1 MRATSGVRAS
11 ALLLR
16 TSRPGASVALLSTRA
31 TAAAAQAVAPGPNGA
46 SSKPPGRVVVVT
58 SGKGGVGKTTV
69 TASLGY
75 GLASRGFRTCLIDF
89 DIGLRNLDLH
99 LVRALVSLRER
110 THEPTDRPPRCLP
123 SSLTHMLSLSCYCH
137 PSNT

>member
-1 MRATSGVRAS
+1 MRTAGAWRAS
-11 ALLLR
+11 ALR
-16 TSRPGASVALLSTRA
+16 VGGVRAAAFSSTRA
-31 TAAAAQAVAPGPNGA
+31 VDQALSSSGAAGGVNG
-46 SSKPPGRVVVVT
+46 KQPGRVVVVT

-99 LVRALVSLRER
+99 LVRVGIEGSEGILEF
-110 THEPTDRPPRCLP
+110 
-123 SSLTHMLSLSCYCH
+123 
-137 PSNT
+137 